1 MFTGAMLSS
10 MFQSAKY
17 IGWFKQSFTGD
28 NQMTI
33 NTHKFFRGLI
43 SGLFILFCFF
53 AGTAQV
59 AAEPIAV
66 IGTGN
71 VGGALGPQFAKLGHV
86 VIYGSR
92 EPEREDVQALVS
104 KTSGNADAQLPV
116 EAAAAADIVV
126 IATKW
131 ADTEVAV
138 KSLGDLS
145 GKIILDPTN
154 AVRRDDAGIR
164 SHDVETSTGE
174 MIQSWAPGS
183 MVVKAFNTLG
193 AATMAD
199 PASAGGPMTIP
210 IAGNNA
216 SAKARIAELVTGI
229 GFDVV
234 DMGDI
239 SAAHA
244 IEQMLIV
251 RGNAAVLGSP
261 FNYYFRPVP
270 KN

>member
-1 MFTGAMLSS
+1 MKNIKRTYRNILKAGLLILVSLAATPSLV
-10 MFQSAKY
+10 SAE
-17 IGWFKQSFTGD
+17 
-28 NQMTI
+28 TI
-33 NTHKFFRGLI
+33 AI
-43 SGLFILFCFF
+43 
-53 AGTAQV
+53 
-59 AAEPIAV
+59 

-71 VGGALGPQFAKLGHV
+71 VGGALGPQFAKLGHD

-92 EPEREDVQALVS
+92 EPGREDVQALVS
-104 KTSGNADAQLPV
+104 KTSGNASAQLPV
-116 EAAAAADIVV
+116 EAVSAADIVV

-131 ADTEVAV
+131 VDTEVAV

-145 GKIILDPTN
+145 GKVILDPTN
-154 AVRRDDAGIR
+154 AVRRDEAGIR

-174 MIQSWAPGS
+174 MIQSWAPNS

-210 IAGNNA
+210 IAGNDA
-216 SAKARIAELVTGI
+216 LAKARIAELVTGI
-229 GFDVV
+229 GFEVV

-239 SAAHA
+239 AAAHA

>member
-1 MFTGAMLSS
+1 MLT
-10 MFQSAKY
+10 A
-17 IGWFKQSFTGD
+17 
-28 NQMTI
+28 
-33 NTHKFFRGLI
+33 GLLALV
-43 SGLFILFCFF
+43 GLAIAPTPVF
-53 AGTAQV
+53 AET
-59 AAEPIAV
+59 IAV

-71 VGGALGPQFAKLGHV
+71 VGGALGPQFAKLGHD

-92 EPEREDVQALVS
+92 EPQREDVQALV
-104 KTSGNADAQLPV
+104 TATTGNATAMLPAD
-116 EAAAAADIVV
+116 AAAAADIVV

-131 ADTEVAV
+131 ADTEVAL

-154 AVRRDDAGIR
+154 AVRLDDAGIR
-164 SHDVETSTGE
+164 YHDVETSTGE
-174 MIQSWAPGS
+174 MIQGWAPNA

-193 AATMAD
+193 AGTMAN

-210 IAGNNA
+210 IAGNDA
-216 SAKARIAELVTGI
+216 AAKARIASLVTGI
-229 GFDVV
+229 GFEVV
-234 DMGDI
+234 DMGNI

-270 KN
+270 QN

>member
-1 MFTGAMLSS
+1 MNFLNNDT
-10 MFQSAKY
+10 KR
-17 IGWFKQSFTGD
+17 T
-28 NQMTI
+28 
-33 NTHKFFRGLI
+33 FRQLLV
-43 SGLFILFCFF
+43 SGLLILIG
-53 AGTAQV
+53 AV
-59 AAEPIAV
+59 AAPSLVSAETIAV

-71 VGGALGPQFAKLGHV
+71 VGGALGPQFAKIGHD

-92 EPEREDVQALVS
+92 EPAREDVQALVS
-104 KTSGNADAQLPV
+104 QTSGNATAKLPM
-116 EAAAAADIVV
+116 EAVAEADIVV

-131 ADTEVAV
+131 ADTEVAL

-154 AVRRDDAGIR
+154 AVRVDESGIR
-164 SHDVETSTGE
+164 HHAVETSTAQ
-174 MIQSWAPGS
+174 MIQDWAPNA

-193 AATMAD
+193 SGTMAD

-210 IAGNNA
+210 IAGNDA
-216 SAKARIAELVTGI
+216 AAKTVISGLVTGI
-229 GFDVV
+229 GFEVV

-239 SAAHA
+239 TAAHA

-251 RGNAAVLGSP
+251 RGNAAVLGSR

-270 KN
+270 QN